1 MILLFEILPFSICLI
16 WVLYS
21 ITKIFL
27 KIYEIKKEFH
37 IDEAIMKYIHNI
49 IAYPIILVV
58 CWFPIELIRINQL
71 IYEQDN
77 QDNVNNL

>member
-1 MILLFEILPFSICLI
+1 MILLFEVLPFLICLI
-16 WVLYS
+16 WALYS

-37 IDEAIMKYIHNI
+37 IDETIMKYIHNM

-58 CWFPIELIRINQL
+58 CFLPIELIRINQL

-77 QDNVNNL
+77 QRDL